1 MSDDRNLGFI
11 ARESAVVDEV
21 VPNPMI
27 VKEDGDKP
35 AVTLHPPLT
44 IFVALVAGYVIRLF
58 VGGRLPLPRA
68 FAEGLGG
75 LLIILALGL
84 LMAAMRVFVEHAQP
98 LLPATPAKALF
109 LKGPYKFTRN
119 PIYLAMMLFGAGFG
133 IATSNIWIIITTSL
147 AGLLF
152 HFLVIL
158 PEEAYLARRFGAEY
172 AAYKGKVRWWV

>member
-1 MSDDRNLGFI
+1 MEADI
-11 ARESAVVDEV
+11 VDEFA
-21 VPNPMI
+21 PDPMQTND
-27 VKEDGDKP
+27 EADRP
-35 AVTLHPPLT
+35 AVKLHPPT
-44 IFVALVAGYVIRLF
+44 AIFVALVAGYVIRLF

-75 LLIILALGL
+75 LLIIVALGL

-109 LKGPYKFTRN
+109 QKGPYKFTRN

-133 IATSNIWIIITTSL
+133 IATSNVWIIITTAL
-147 AGLLF
+147 IGALI

-158 PEEAYLARRFGAEY
+158 PEEAYLERRFGAEY
-172 AAYKGKVRWWV
+172 TAYNTKVRRWV